1 MLEELVVGLR
11 IIDLMPCPLRPGV
24 NAGESDTCAELA
36 VHVSAVLLHVRA
48 WLGTDDVARIFAL
61 ALHDEGVLQL
71 PRIGGNG
78 TALARRVVVVARLGR
93 RFRFT
98 CVVLRARRDVL
109 RSSVDAVFVLRIDG
123 GGEGGCGRG
132 EMVLK
137 EEVVLMRHPSN
148 SAEDGA
154 LHEVV
159 GVAAEAVD
167 DVVVVPD
174 VELRDLS
181 VGHAEGVG
189 VVPAH
194 VVVEVVLIAS
204 RPHVFVEG
212 ELAALARVRNGRPW
226 LERPVCTNRIIIN
239 LIPAANHD
247 MEGLLL
253 VHPQHVIPQTRPLP
267 QIHVRAD
274 GEAVAGMEHDAEALL
289 LGTDEE
295 ALGFIGDALVQPA
308 GFDHVRDVVF
318 PQRLRLLKRHLDLV
332 VEEGFARV
340 FVEFDGVEA
349 ALEFMLR
356 ALIAA
361 HDAGAMHPQRLRAL
375 ARRGH
380 DEDAAVPYRIR
391 GVLAAHATVVE
402 EWPAENL
409 EVVRRAQ
416 HLRASPNAF
425 GLRLGRRVQLAIRR
439 HSRASVCWICVDDE
453 HWLSSTRCCSFFRR
467 RGVRRIGWIYSR

>member
-1 MLEELVVGLR
+1 MLEEFVVGLR
-11 IIDLMPCPLRPGV
+11 IIDLMPRSLRAGV
-24 NAGESDTCAELA
+24 NAGESDTCTKLA
-36 VHVSAVLLHVRA
+36 VHIPAVLLHVRA
-48 WLGTDDVARIFAL
+48 RLGSDDIAGIFAL

-98 CVVLRARRDVL
+98 CMVLRARRDVL
-109 RSSVDAVFVLRIDG
+109 RSSVDAVFVLRVDG

-137 EEVVLMRHPSN
+137 EEVVLMRHASN

-154 LHEVV
+154 LHKVV

-167 DVVVVPD
+167 DVVVVPY

-181 VGHAEGVG
+181 IRHAKGVG

-194 VVVEVVLIAS
+194 VVVEVILIAS
-204 RPHVFVEG
+204 RAHVFVEG
-212 ELAALARVRNGRPW
+212 ELAAFARVRNGRPW
-226 LERPVCTNRIIIN
+226 LERAVRTNRIIVD
-239 LIPAANHD
+239 LIPTANHN
-247 MEGLLL
+247 MKRLLL
-253 VHPQHVIPQTRPLP
+253 VHPQHIIPQTRPLP
-267 QIHVRAD
+267 QIHIGAD
-274 GEAVAGMEHDAEALL
+274 GEAVAGMEHDAKALL

-295 ALGFIGDALVQPA
+295 ALGFVGDALVQPA
-308 GFDHVRDVVF
+308 GLHHVRDVVF
-318 PQRLRLLKRHLDLV
+318 PQRLRLLKGHLDLV
-332 VEEGFARV
+332 VEEGLARV

-380 DEDAAVPYRIR
+380 DEDAAVPYRVR
-391 GVLAAHATVVE
+391 GVLATHATVVE

-409 EVVRRAQ
+409 EVVRGAQ
-416 HLRASPNAF
+416 NLRASPNAF

-439 HSRASVCWICVDDE
+439 HSRASVCWICFDDD
-453 HWLSSTRCCSFFRR
+453 HWLSSTRCCSFFGRR
-467 RGVRRIGWIYSR
+467 VVRGTGWIYSR